1 MALAQL
7 RRALPYIS
15 VVLFLGLLY
24 DGWIF
29 YSRWNDSRQAE
40 QQRAD
45 KEAQTAR
52 QTLDRIGGSQLKI
65 LAFNAEPA
73 ATPHGHGFNI
83 CYGVVNAKTVRV
95 EPPIGD
101 VYPALSHCL
110 QIAPRKTTEYKLTAE
125 DDAGHSVTQSLTIE
139 VKP

>member
-1 MALAQL
+1 MPFARL

-15 VVLFLGLLY
+15 VALFLGLLY

-29 YSRWNDSRQAE
+29 YSRWNDSQQAE

-45 KEAQTAR
+45 KEAEAAR
-52 QTLDRIGGSQLKI
+52 RTLDRIGGNQLKI
-65 LAFNAEPA
+65 LGFNAEPA
-73 ATPHGHGFNI
+73 ATPHGRGFNI
-83 CYGVVNAKTVRV
+83 CYSVLNAKTVRV

-125 DDAGHSVTQSLTIE
+125 DDAGHTATQSLTVS